1 MWRFW
6 KGNCILRVHMY
17 LLSWLKTN
25 FLCITSILSPKS
37 MSKLINVNCLHF
49 IGCQNYTNVL
59 INRVSYQIQVTA
71 LLPFFL
77 SILHLL
83 LQLSKI
89 MLWSTVKLL
98 LAIVM
103 SIIFGPLK
111 TLPRSSKSCDCV
123 TFQGSQVSS
132 FDFSTLY
139 TSLPHDLIKAKVLSL
154 VNWCFN
160 RESKSYLCTS
170 LKAGFFSNK
179 KYDSYRCWSCA
190 ELCEAFTFLMENI
203 YVQFDG
209 MVYQQIVG
217 FPMGTNCAPL
227 IADLFLYCY
236 ERDFMSDLQ
245 KSKRHDLIDMFNDT
259 SRYLDDIFTID
270 NPEFEKY
277 IPDIYPAELQLNK
290 ANTSDKETSF
300 LDLNIKVIGS
310 DIHTSVYDKRD
321 DFGFPIVNF
330 PWLSGDVPRLPSYG
344 IYISQLVRFARCC
357 TSVLDFHSK
366 NLQITSKLLTQ
377 GYRYHKLRKTFG
389 KFFRSY
395 SELLSKFG
403 DISFQ
408 EYVFKGISHPVFYGD
423 LVYKLRRVK
432 DTPNFI
438 SSGSKIVKR
447 LRRRQYDPS
456 IIETTIGL
464 VLGPCT
470 ALCRLFL
477 KHCTLTNKAVGTIWR
492 ALSKPPQR
500 RQGPDLRPLWLLVG
514 TPSAIRPEL
523 AFSRAE
529 HSLPY
534 SDVTIY
540 IFCYIIFIIYALRV
554 TIFMTSP
561 LGVAVGLLSI

>member
-1 MWRFW
+1 MFW
-6 KGNCILRVHMY
+6 KGNWILRVHMY
-17 LLSWLKTN
+17 LLSWRKTN
-25 FLCITSILSPKS
+25 FLCITSILSSKS

-59 INRVSYQIQVTA
+59 INRVLYEIQVTV

-111 TLPRSSKSCDCV
+111 TLPRSSKSCNCV
-123 TFQGSQVSS
+123 TFGVLKYLL
-132 FDFSTLY
+132 STFLLY
-139 TSLPHDLIKAKVLSL
+139 TPHCHMIWSKQKCCLWSTGVSTESQNLTSVLHL
-154 VNWCFN
+154 
-160 RESKSYLCTS
+160 RQD
-170 LKAGFFSNK
+170 FFSNK

-217 FPMGTNCAPL
+217 IPMGTNCAPL

-300 LDLNIKVIGS
+300 LDLNIKDIGS

-366 NLQITSKLLTQ
+366 NLQITSRLLTQ

-447 LRRRQYDPS
+447 LRRRQCDPL

-470 ALCRLFL
+470 DLCRLFL

-540 IFCYIIFIIYALRV
+540 IFAILY
-554 TIFMTSP
+554 
-561 LGVAVGLLSI
+561 LSSMLYV

>member
-1 MWRFW
+1 MSLLLPIKQRITWSLFENDTTWRFW
-6 KGNCILRVHMY
+6 KGNWILRVHMY
-17 LLSWLKTN
+17 LLSWRKTN

-111 TLPRSSKSCDCV
+111 NSSEVIEKLRLRN
-123 TFQGSQVSS
+123 FQGSQVFS

-217 FPMGTNCAPL
+217 IPMGTNCAPL

-300 LDLNIKVIGS
+300 LDLNIKVILAVTFIPAFTTNAMTS
-310 DIHTSVYDKRD
+310 DFLLLISHGWAVTFQDSHPTVFTFRS
-321 DFGFPIVNF
+321 
-330 PWLSGDVPRLPSYG
+330 WLDLLDVVLAFW
-344 IYISQLVRFARCC
+344 ISIL
-357 TSVLDFHSK
+357 K
-366 NLQITSKLLTQ
+366 ISKLLQ
-377 GYRYHKLRKTFG
+377 NCLHRVI
-389 KFFRSY
+389 
-395 SELLSKFG
+395 
-403 DISFQ
+403 DITSF
-408 EYVFKGISHPVFYGD
+408 EKHLESSLD
-423 LVYKLRRVK
+423 R
-432 DTPNFI
+432 TPNFCLNLVI
-438 SSGSKIVKR
+438 FRSKNMYLKESLTRSSTVI
-447 LRRRQYDPS
+447 
-456 IIETTIGL
+456 
-464 VLGPCT
+464 
-470 ALCRLFL
+470 
-477 KHCTLTNKAVGTIWR
+477 
-492 ALSKPPQR
+492 
-500 RQGPDLRPLWLLVG
+500 
-514 TPSAIRPEL
+514 
-523 AFSRAE
+523 
-529 HSLPY
+529 
-534 SDVTIY
+534 
-540 IFCYIIFIIYALRV
+540 
-554 TIFMTSP
+554 
-561 LGVAVGLLSI
+561 